1 MVRLAQKAGWAISWI
16 AMMEVKMMLYLK
28 LAWRNMWRHRRRTL
42 IVVLAMG
49 MTLALMMWYDAFV
62 AGFENAIYGNAVK
75 VLGGNIQVHA
85 PGYNAAEDQTP
96 LLPIANEQSIL
107 DAARANP
114 LVAEASRRIQ
124 TGGMATSREGAFP
137 ITIVGIE
144 PELEKTV
151 NLVGQKVSAGRLIT
165 ASDQDVVFIGQG
177 LANVMGVSVGD
188 RLALAGLGTHNQM
201 RSRTMTV
208 AGIYDVG
215 MPELEKRTVYISLA
229 EAQSLY
235 NLDGQSTEIVVN
247 LHLLGGEAGVMRDIR
262 AAAPGVD
269 VQSWQTSFPEMQA
282 ALATKGGAMNIFSII
297 IMFIVGIGILNLLT
311 MAVFERTREIGLL
324 GALGMK
330 PRQISLLFLL
340 EGAMMG
346 VVGVVFGILLGLAI
360 NYTLS
365 QVGFDFSQFA
375 TLTEY
380 TALISSRVYP
390 TLGLEK
396 LFMRSMVVLVIAVLA
411 AYFPAQEAARHEPA
425 IALHTV

>member
-1 MVRLAQKAGWAISWI
+1 
-16 AMMEVKMMLYLK
+16 MMLYLK

-42 IVVLAMG
+42 IVVLAMA
-49 MTLALMMWYDAFV
+49 MTLAMMMWYDAFV

-96 LLPIANEQSIL
+96 LLPIDNEQVIL

-114 LVAEASRRIQ
+114 LVVVASRRIQ

-137 ITIVGIE
+137 VTIVGLE
-144 PELEKTV
+144 PELEAQV
-151 NLVGQKVSAGRLIT
+151 NLVGQTVSDGRFLT
-165 ASDQDVVFIGQG
+165 AADQDVIFIGRG
-177 LANVMGVSVGD
+177 LADVMGVSVGD
-188 RLALAGLGTHNQM
+188 RVSMAGLATHNQM

-208 AGIYDVG
+208 AGIYDVK
-215 MPELEKRTVYISLA
+215 MPELEKRTIYISLA

-235 NLDGQSTEIVVN
+235 GLEGASTEIVVN
-247 LHLLGGEAGVMRDIR
+247 LQQLGGEAGVMRDIR
-262 AAAPGVD
+262 AAAPDVD

-282 ALATKGGAMNIFSII
+282 ALATKGAAMDVFSII
-297 IMFIVGIGILNLLT
+297 MMFIVGIGILNLLT

-324 GALGMK
+324 GALGLK
-330 PRQISLLFLL
+330 PRQITLLFLL
-340 EGAMMG
+340 EGGMMG
-346 VVGVVFGILLGLAI
+346 VVGVAFGVLLGLAI
-360 NYTLS
+360 NYSLS
-365 QVGFDFSQFA
+365 QIGFDFSQFA

-380 TALISSRVYP
+380 TALISDRVYP

-396 LFMRSMVVLVIAVLA
+396 LFMRSMVVLVIAVMA
-411 AYFPAQEAARHEPA
+411 AYFPARAAATHEPA